1 MDIVEFYVDED
12 DNERLDAYLAKEL
25 DEISRSYIQKLIKE
39 DLVYVNDKH
48 VKSSYLVKEGDYIKV
63 NLPSPKKLEI
73 IPEDIPIDIVYED
86 EDVAIINKPQDMV
99 VHPAPGNYTGTLVNA
114 LLFHID
120 NLSSINGIIRPG
132 IVHRLDKDTSGL
144 LIIAKND
151 KAHRILSESLKERN
165 VKRVYISLVHGILSN
180 DEGTINAPI
189 GRHGTDRKKMTV
201 TQKNSK
207 EAITHYKVL
216 ERYNNYSL
224 VEVNLETGRTHQI
237 RVHMAYINHPV
248 VGDPVYSKGKNEFG
262 LDKQML
268 HAYKLGF
275 SHPSTGEHMEFQIDL
290 PEYFKNILN
299 TLETKRKQGWIW
311 MSKQWF

>member
-1 MDIVEFYVDED
+1 MDIVEIYVDED
-12 DNERLDAYLAKEL
+12 DNERLDAYLANEL
-25 DEISRSYIQKLIKE
+25 DEISRSYVQKLIKE
-39 DLVYVNDKH
+39 KLVFVNDKH
-48 VKSSYLVKEGDYIKV
+48 VKSSYLVKEGDFIKV
-63 NLPSPKKLEI
+63 NLPKPKELEI
-73 IPEDIPIDIVYED
+73 IPEDIPIDIIYED
-86 EDVAIINKPQDMV
+86 EDIAIINKQQDMV
-99 VHPAPGNYTGTLVNA
+99 VHPAPGNYNGTLVNA

-151 KAHRILSESLKERN
+151 KAHKTLSANLKDRN
-165 VKRVYISLVHGILSN
+165 IKRTYISLVHGILSN
-180 DEGTINAPI
+180 EEGTINAPI

-248 VGDPVYSKGKNEFG
+248 VGDPIYSKGKNEFG
-262 LDKQML
+262 LYKQML

-275 SHPSTGEHMEFQIDL
+275 LHPTRGEYMEFKVDL
-290 PEYFKNILN
+290 PGYFKDILNILEN
-299 TLETKRKQGWIW
+299 KRK
-311 MSKQWF
+311 

>member
-1 MDIVEFYVDED
+1 MDIVEIYVDED
-12 DNERLDAYLAKEL
+12 DNERLDAYLANEL
-25 DEISRSYIQKLIKE
+25 DEISRSYVQKLIKE
-39 DLVYVNDKH
+39 KLVFVNDKH
-48 VKSSYLVKEGDYIKV
+48 VKSSYLVKEGDFIKV
-63 NLPSPKKLEI
+63 NLPKPKELEI
-73 IPEDIPIDIVYED
+73 IPEDIPIDIIYED
-86 EDVAIINKPQDMV
+86 EDIAIINKQQDMV
-99 VHPAPGNYTGTLVNA
+99 VHPAPGNYNGTLVNA

-151 KAHRILSESLKERN
+151 KAHKTLSANLKDRN
-165 VKRVYISLVHGILSN
+165 IKRTYISLVHGILSN
-180 DEGTINAPI
+180 EEGTINAPI

-248 VGDPVYSKGKNEFG
+248 VGDPIYSKGKNEFG

-275 SHPSTGEHMEFQIDL
+275 LHPTRGEYMEFKVDL
-290 PEYFKNILN
+290 PGYFKDILNILEN
-299 TLETKRKQGWIW
+299 KRK
-311 MSKQWF
+311 

>member
-63 NLPSPKKLEI
+63 NLPEPKILEI

-165 VKRVYISLVHGILSN
+165 VKRVYISLVHGILSDN
-180 DEGTINAPI
+180 EGTVNAPI

-216 ERYNNYSL
+216 ERYDNYSL

-290 PEYFKNILN
+290 PEYFKNILD
-299 TLETKRKQGWIW
+299 TLENKRK
-311 MSKQWF
+311 

>member
-25 DEISRSYIQKLIKE
+25 DEVSRSYIQKLIKE
-39 DLVYVNDKH
+39 NLVYVNNKH
-48 VKSSYLVKEGDYIKV
+48 MKSSYLVKEGDFIKV
-63 NLPSPKKLEI
+63 NLPEPKKLEI
-73 IPEDIPIDIVYED
+73 VPEDIPIDIVYED
-86 EDVAIINKPQDMV
+86 KDVAIINKSQDMV

-114 LLFHID
+114 LIFHID

-151 KAHRILSESLKERN
+151 NAHRILSENLKERN
-165 VKRVYISLVHGILSN
+165 IKRVYMALVHGVLSN

-189 GRHGTDRKKMTV
+189 GRHGTDRKKMAV

-216 ERYNNYSL
+216 DRYNNYTL
-224 VEVNLETGRTHQI
+224 IEVKLETGRTHQI
-237 RVHMAYINHPV
+237 RVHMAHINHPV

-275 SHPSTGEHMEFQIDL
+275 LHPSTGEYMEFKTDL
-290 PEYFKNILN
+290 PEYFKNILYI
-299 TLETKRKQGWIW
+299 LENKRK
-311 MSKQWF
+311 

>member
-1 MDIVEFYVDED
+1 MDIVEIYVDED
-12 DNERLDAYLAKEL
+12 DNERLDAYLANEL
-25 DEISRSYIQKLIKE
+25 DEISRSYVQKLIKE
-39 DLVYVNDKH
+39 KLVFVNDKH
-48 VKSSYLVKEGDYIKV
+48 VKSSYLVKEGDFIKV
-63 NLPSPKKLEI
+63 NLPKPKELEI

-86 EDVAIINKPQDMV
+86 EDIAIINKSQDMV
-99 VHPAPGNYTGTLVNA
+99 VHPAPGNYNGTLVNA

-151 KAHRILSESLKERN
+151 KAHRILSANLKDRN
-165 VKRVYISLVHGILSN
+165 IKRTYISLVHGILPN

-207 EAITHYKVL
+207 EAITHYRVL

-275 SHPSTGEHMEFQIDL
+275 LHPTRGEYMEFKVDL
-290 PEYFKNILN
+290 PGYFKDILNILEN
-299 TLETKRKQGWIW
+299 KRK
-311 MSKQWF
+311 

>member
-299 TLETKRKQGWIW
+299 TLENKRKQG
-311 MSKQWF
+311 

>member
-1 MDIVEFYVDED
+1 MDIVELYVDED
-12 DNERLDAYLAKEL
+12 DSEERLDAYLAREL
-25 DEISRSYIQKLIKE
+25 NEISRSYVQKLIKE
-39 DLVYVNDKH
+39 KLIYVNDKN
-48 VKSSYLVKEGDYIKV
+48 VKSSYLVKEGDFIKV
-63 NLPSPKKLEI
+63 NMPEPKKLEI

-86 EDVAIINKPQDMV
+86 EDIAIINKSQDMV
-99 VHPAPGNYTGTLVNA
+99 VHPAPGNYSGTLVNA

-144 LIIAKND
+144 LIVAKND
-151 KAHRILSESLKERN
+151 KVHRILSENLKERN
-165 VKRVYISLVHGILSN
+165 IKRVYMALVHGILSN

-201 TQKNSK
+201 TSKNSK

-216 ERYNNYSL
+216 ERYNNYTL
-224 VEVNLETGRTHQI
+224 IEVKLETGRTHQI
-237 RVHMAYINHPV
+237 RVHMSYINHPV
-248 VGDPVYSKGKNEFG
+248 VGDPVYSRVKNEFN
-262 LDKQML
+262 LNKQML

-275 SHPSTGEHMEFQIDL
+275 YHPSTGDYMEFRTDL

-299 TLETKRKQGWIW
+299 ILENKRK
-311 MSKQWF
+311 

>member
-1 MDIVEFYVDED
+1 MDIVEIYVDED
-12 DNERLDAYLAKEL
+12 DNERLDAYLANEL
-25 DEISRSYIQKLIKE
+25 DEISRSYVQKLIKE
-39 DLVYVNDKH
+39 KLVFVNDKH
-48 VKSSYLVKEGDYIKV
+48 VKSSYLVKEGDFIKV
-63 NLPSPKKLEI
+63 NLPKPKELEI
-73 IPEDIPIDIVYED
+73 IPEDIPIDIIYED
-86 EDVAIINKPQDMV
+86 EDIAIINKQQDMV
-99 VHPAPGNYTGTLVNA
+99 VHPAPGNYNGTLVNA

-151 KAHRILSESLKERN
+151 KAHKTLSANLKDRN
-165 VKRVYISLVHGILSN
+165 IKRTYISLVHGILSN
-180 DEGTINAPI
+180 EEGTINAPI

-248 VGDPVYSKGKNEFG
+248 VGDPIYSKGKNELG

-275 SHPSTGEHMEFQIDL
+275 LHPTRGEYMEFKVDL
-290 PEYFKNILN
+290 PGYFKDILNILEN
-299 TLETKRKQGWIW
+299 KRK
-311 MSKQWF
+311 